1 MSSGGGIAA
10 WAYDSIISSGVNR
23 WGWDVHCIVG
33 VLGSATTRYDSVI
46 TRKGEGGRSV
56 VVNGPQRPLA
66 SLLRETNYASLTT
79 KCLIMP
85 RICTVPD
92 TSPRSRTFHDF
103 SLVQLAHGDPGE
115 INPFGTVTLY
125 RIQ

>member
-1 MSSGGGIAA
+1 MSSGGGVTA
-10 WAYDSIISSGVNR
+10 WVYDSIIFSGVLR
-23 WGWDVHCIVG
+23 WGRDAYCIIG
-33 VLGSATTRYDSVI
+33 VLGSVTTRYDSVI

-85 RICTVPD
+85 GVCTVPD
-92 TSPRSRTFHDF
+92 PRPRPSAFHD
-103 SLVQLAHGDPGE
+103 LA
-115 INPFGTVTLY
+115 ISTTSS
-125 RIQ
+125 R